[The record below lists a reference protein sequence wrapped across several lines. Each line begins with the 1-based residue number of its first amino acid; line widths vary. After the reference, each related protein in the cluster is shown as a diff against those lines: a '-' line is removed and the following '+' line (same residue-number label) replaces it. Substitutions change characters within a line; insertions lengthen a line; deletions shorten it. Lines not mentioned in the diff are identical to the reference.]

1 MKSKSF
7 RCLLLLVV
15 TVLFAGR
22 TALAQAP
29 AAAPAPAK
37 IIIHAGHMLDV
48 KTGKMLGESAIV
60 IVGDKIDGHGP
71 WLPETVDGQ
80 HANWAA
86 MGKAAFETFIKKYP
100 QPYEK
105 KIADVLNRFMA

>member
-1 MKSKSF
+1 MKTKLL
-7 RCLLLLVV
+7 CLFLILLAA
-15 TVLFAGR
+15 VLQ
-22 TALAQAP
+22 AQAPP
-29 AAAPAPAK
+29 AAAPTK

-80 HANWAA
+80 HADWAA
-86 MGKAAFETFIKKYP
+86 MGKVIDLSHAT
-100 QPYEK
+100 
-105 KIADVLNRFMA
+105 VLPGLIDCHTHLTYDPT